1 MKREIIQVEPLST
14 YGVRSA
20 HPTAADPDDLVGLP
34 VRHGAAAGRDWR
46 RGRDAAVAR
55 HRCVRSHA
63 RRHRLRPNFHPD
75 LLYAGAALRLHAAG
89 TKAARRSPSR
99 PETGRRVDPLHSGD
113 PTSPLPMTAH
123 GAEGPTAPA
132 AANDRFPPLSGR
144 SLLLSS
150 PSGYARGRVKTRGR
164 RWPAAL
170 CVAAVRVE
178 TPVDRLSR
186 VT

>member
-1 MKREIIQVEPLST
+1 RTSPMKREIIQVEPLST

-20 HPTAADPDDLVGLP
+20 HPTAADPDDLVGVP
-34 VRHGAAAGRDWR
+34 VRHGAADGRDWR

-123 GAEGPTAPA
+123 GAQRKHDLTDGLPFT
-132 AANDRFPPLSGR
+132 
-144 SLLLSS
+144 
-150 PSGYARGRVKTRGR
+150 
-164 RWPAAL
+164 
-170 CVAAVRVE
+170 VR
-178 TPVDRLSR
+178 
-186 VT
+186 